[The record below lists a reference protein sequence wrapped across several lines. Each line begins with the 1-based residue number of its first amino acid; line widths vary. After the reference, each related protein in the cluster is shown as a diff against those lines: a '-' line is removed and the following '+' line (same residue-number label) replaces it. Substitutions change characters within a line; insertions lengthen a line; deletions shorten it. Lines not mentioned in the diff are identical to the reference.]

1 MDKYKIYKL
10 ENEAND
16 KIFQALKDIKDPAEI
31 GTILTYYVVDTF
43 DKEKRLSVIKD
54 ILTRFST
61 DFLIDELPKGE
72 LERLRKLINEI

>member
-1 MDKYKIYKL
+1 MDKL

-16 KIFQALKDIKDPAEI
+16 RVFQALKDIKDPAEI

-61 DFLIDELPKGE
+61 DFLIHELPQGE
-72 LERLRKLINEI
+72 LERLRKLIDEI

>member
-1 MDKYKIYKL
+1 MDKL
-10 ENEAND
+10 ESEAND
-16 KIFQALKDIKDPAEI
+16 KVFQALKGIKDTAEI

-43 DKEKRLSVIKD
+43 DKEKRLGVIKD

-61 DFLIDELPKGE
+61 DFLIHELPKGE